1 MSTFVELKP
10 GQAQFLSSFK
20 PSLTPGDYT
29 VKVKQEVSLDGE
41 GNKTLR
47 TDKKFKVEGPSQYQ
61 LPAGSIHSIYPGEGE
76 SVPSKVLPQVTLND
90 PHIPWELSP
99 DNGQK
104 IANGYLDGSLIPW
117 LALLVFTE
125 DEVKT
130 LPTMEA
136 RPAPSPTLSVRL
148 TKRQLKELK
157 STSTQVPLSSQDL
170 DTNADDGINTVF
182 VNSSAFRAYFSRQMG
197 DSEVEPAIAR
207 YSYLSH
213 IRRSRSTKPR
223 DSTTDTFSVA
233 LGHRS
238 GPLGMESPTT
248 AYAHLVSLMG
258 VSDLNMP
265 GQSDLTALISL
276 YSWSFTWTKGNDGNI
291 KSVIE
296 TISNNVRPLARIVEP
311 SADQWLRRRLE
322 AGYTI
327 VKHRIQTGEQTAALF
342 RGPLIPQQ
350 PRGNELDNAEESGHG
365 SGLQIID
372 KTTGIID
379 ITYSAAWSLGRS
391 LAIESSSF
399 TMAISTLRNK
409 IAQLQRTDSSA
420 AFLGGNSGVPQEN
433 ILPGWYEKLKQISK
447 GEVDSKAALATEP
460 GSRWKRARES
470 LDRPNFETS
479 MPGSDAEK
487 DGEAVRK
494 FLQKEV
500 DILVDDKDWYARELA
515 EPTQEG
521 LYLAKVLDFV
531 YNQLLTLQAVP
542 HNYMFPEPD
551 ILDTEAIFTFHV
563 DPLWVDT
570 LVDGALSIGS
580 HSTVNHDYTRNKI
593 KWAINLYLRKVE
605 LRYKHPRIPR
615 WGAIIC
621 GDKIQELSITVTEDQ
636 ADAGR
641 ENSLEPFQ
649 LSLKTRADESTNLT
663 AMKVAG
669 LKPSTGSIKLGFRVF
684 NEKKEA
690 LAARSIVAESS
701 AKATHFSASTT
712 SSIQELPHDTHA
724 STITTSCRV
733 LKQYSLDNG
742 TRVVDL
748 VVALNP
754 AQAEPLSGDNF
765 QRINVSFPLAELV
778 DTKAV
783 TPPRVTLFGQD
794 SARWVSGSAYVTGD
808 KPCFTVKLRPRA
820 PELAKK
826 VNFGFLLS
834 NVVLSDNV
842 SDDVLPDRKFQVQ
855 RNSIAMIKNWYE
867 PDGFD
872 AKDNP
877 YVYSGPPKD
886 RNDLTSIS
894 LLGSGSDALK
904 RYTTPTEIPVLDAVC
919 AAFRFLAYSGDN
931 GHLVTEP
938 SRRFIYYNARAL
950 TKMDDENNHTQ
961 WPGRVYNRSVGIRE
975 ALRAVTVYGA
985 SLESRSS
992 WVVEEDFDYGHDVA
1006 WAINERPTDLAYN
1019 EASKGPILEPYRL
1032 DHYRIPEE
1040 VKNMDDLELKALGTL
1055 TLSKVRSCIAE
1066 GYPVIFA
1073 FHLFWDSFR
1082 YVEPAQS
1089 GDEGYPTIAMIP
1101 AARRLAGPQK
1111 EHTTQAALIVA
1122 FDHIKRR
1129 VLVQSMMKSVSFFWM
1144 SYEWIIDARATESFW
1159 MLRNSGKRGRQ
1170 EIVNSSDGTWYDWE
1184 DMGPWNLKRIPDSW
1198 AVSQLPN
1205 SSIAVISRQEGHLDI
1220 FWISEHCTVERAY
1233 REPLDSEWKRETV
1246 PLNFP
1251 PGDQKD
1257 QEAKVPLPGAIVAVS
1272 AHVDKLDIFWMSKNG
1287 AICNGSWQ
1295 HTEPKWYTRRVL
1307 QNQDG
1312 VAEPRAGLAATI
1324 GQRDTPS
1331 GDKINIYCVG
1341 PNGSIRNI
1349 ATTRSWSGTDTVT
1362 IVSGPGTA
1370 YQYTSLSAVAVDN
1383 YGGGDS
1389 SARLMESLAWI
1400 TPDRSI
1406 TGKQLAKDTS
1416 WVDIWEEK
1424 GQANIVRQGS
1434 HISTTYSIVD
1444 SGILLDFFY
1453 ANPQGKLSSDFAYFE
1468 FDDST
1473 PYQHINKDIGT
1484 KEEEMVQE
1492 HSDIK
1497 SVSWKQDGKWTGL
1510 VLWQN
1515 QGSKVLMNRTGAAAN
1530 PIQLNDNRVVRRG
1543 SPFGFDLYGGKPVM
1557 AMKLDDGFIG
1567 VGYWGGLNF

>member
-29 VKVKQEVSLDGE
+29 AKVKQEVSLNGE
-41 GNKTLR
+41 GNTTLK

-99 DNGQK
+99 DNGHK
-104 IANGYLDGSLIPW
+104 IANDYLDGSLIPW

-125 DEVKT
+125 DEIKT

-148 TKRQLKELK
+148 TKRQLKEFK
-157 STSTQVPLSSQDL
+157 STSTQVPISIQDF

-182 VNSSAFRAYFSRQMG
+182 INSSAFRAYFSRQMG

-223 DSTTDTFSVA
+223 DSTTDTFSIA

-238 GPLGMESPTT
+238 GPLGVESPTT

-276 YSWSFTWTKGNDGNI
+276 YSWSFTWTKGNDGDI
-291 KSVIE
+291 KRVIE
-296 TISNNVRPLARIVEP
+296 TISKSVRPLARIVEP

-350 PRGNELDNAEESGHG
+350 PRGDELDNAEASGHG

-391 LAIESSSF
+391 LAVENSSF
-399 TMAISTLRNK
+399 TMAISALRNK
-409 IAQLQRTDSSA
+409 IAQLQRKDSS
-420 AFLGGNSGVPQEN
+420 GGNSGAPREN

-447 GEVDSKAALATEP
+447 GQVDSKAALASEP
-460 GSRWKRARES
+460 GSRWKRAREN
-470 LDRPNFETS
+470 LDRSNLETS

-487 DGEAVRK
+487 DGDTVRK
-494 FLQKEV
+494 FLEKEV

-521 LYLAKVLDFV
+521 LYLTKVLDFV

-551 ILDTEAIFTFHV
+551 ILDTEAILTFHV

-621 GDKIQELSITVTEDQ
+621 GTILKTFGDPRVMTGSPQAPSPQFLVNKKLSDRALLLIFNCRPSDLPSGLTISQAPHQQCFAVGKVLDPNRIEIEPVGVLPENSNSGIEDVQVPTIVEEPGSSKTFNFETRCLNPSEIMKLYVPAAKRKGGEYPATGSSALLSFALGDKIQELSITVTEDQ

-641 ENSLEPFQ
+641 ENPLEPFQ
-649 LSLKTRADESTNLT
+649 LSLKTRADESTNLI
-663 AMKVAG
+663 AMNVAG
-669 LKPSTGSIKLGFRVF
+669 LKPSTGSIKLGFRAF
-684 NEKKEA
+684 DEKKES
-690 LAARSIVAESS
+690 LAARPMVAESS

-712 SSIQELPHDTHA
+712 TSIQELPHDTHA

-733 LKQYSLDNG
+733 FKQYSLDNG

-748 VVALNP
+748 LVALNP

-765 QRINVSFPLAELV
+765 QGINVSFPLAELV

-808 KPCFTVKLRPRA
+808 NKPCFTVKLRPRA
-820 PELAKK
+820 PELTKK

-842 SDDVLPDRKFQVQ
+842 SDDVL
-855 RNSIAMIKNWYE
+855 
-867 PDGFD
+867 
-872 AKDNP
+872 
-877 YVYSGPPKD
+877 
-886 RNDLTSIS
+886 
-894 LLGSGSDALK
+894 
-904 RYTTPTEIPVLDAVC
+904 
-919 AAFRFLAYSGDN
+919 
-931 GHLVTEP
+931 
-938 SRRFIYYNARAL
+938 
-950 TKMDDENNHTQ
+950 
-961 WPGRVYNRSVGIRE
+961 VG
-975 ALRAVTVYGA
+975 
-985 SLESRSS
+985 
-992 WVVEEDFDYGHDVA
+992 VEEEYGR
-1006 WAINERPTDLAYN
+1006 ERHN
-1019 EASKGPILEPYRL
+1019 
-1032 DHYRIPEE
+1032 
-1040 VKNMDDLELKALGTL
+1040 
-1055 TLSKVRSCIAE
+1055 LS
-1066 GYPVIFA
+1066 G
-1073 FHLFWDSFR
+1073 L
-1082 YVEPAQS
+1082 
-1089 GDEGYPTIAMIP
+1089 
-1101 AARRLAGPQK
+1101 GPQ
-1111 EHTTQAALIVA
+1111 T
-1122 FDHIKRR
+1122 R
-1129 VLVQSMMKSVSFFWM
+1129 LVKQ
-1144 SYEWIIDARATESFW
+1144 T
-1159 MLRNSGKRGRQ
+1159 
-1170 EIVNSSDGTWYDWE
+1170 
-1184 DMGPWNLKRIPDSW
+1184 
-1198 AVSQLPN
+1198 
-1205 SSIAVISRQEGHLDI
+1205 
-1220 FWISEHCTVERAY
+1220 C
-1233 REPLDSEWKRETV
+1233 
-1246 PLNFP
+1246 
-1251 PGDQKD
+1251 
-1257 QEAKVPLPGAIVAVS
+1257 AI
-1272 AHVDKLDIFWMSKNG
+1272 
-1287 AICNGSWQ
+1287 
-1295 HTEPKWYTRRVL
+1295 
-1307 QNQDG
+1307 
-1312 VAEPRAGLAATI
+1312 
-1324 GQRDTPS
+1324 
-1331 GDKINIYCVG
+1331 
-1341 PNGSIRNI
+1341 
-1349 ATTRSWSGTDTVT
+1349 
-1362 IVSGPGTA
+1362 
-1370 YQYTSLSAVAVDN
+1370 
-1383 YGGGDS
+1383 
-1389 SARLMESLAWI
+1389 
-1400 TPDRSI
+1400 
-1406 TGKQLAKDTS
+1406 
-1416 WVDIWEEK
+1416 
-1424 GQANIVRQGS
+1424 
-1434 HISTTYSIVD
+1434 
-1444 SGILLDFFY
+1444 
-1453 ANPQGKLSSDFAYFE
+1453 
-1468 FDDST
+1468 
-1473 PYQHINKDIGT
+1473 
-1484 KEEEMVQE
+1484 
-1492 HSDIK
+1492 
-1497 SVSWKQDGKWTGL
+1497 
-1510 VLWQN
+1510 
-1515 QGSKVLMNRTGAAAN
+1515 
-1530 PIQLNDNRVVRRG
+1530 
-1543 SPFGFDLYGGKPVM
+1543 
-1557 AMKLDDGFIG
+1557 
-1567 VGYWGGLNF
+1567 GGLKIGR